1 MPPTKL
7 AASQA
12 YVAFKQRLLLNLT
25 NSCSAVVF
33 VAEEDVFLVVAG
45 RQWTSRL
52 AKRGSGLGFLRG
64 ALQDAVPTC
73 EYRVHFEEFAV
84 VAAFNLNNCA

>member
-1 MPPTKL
+1 VGLRARDFPTERVLSRTPLIIRTVDHDDENFFKEKQVPPTKL

-33 VAEEDVFLVVAG
+33 VVEEDVLLWRDDSGRHDSLNVVLV
-45 RQWTSRL
+45 
-52 AKRGSGLGFLRG
+52 
-64 ALQDAVPTC
+64 
-73 EYRVHFEEFAV
+73 
-84 VAAFNLNNCA
+84 

>member
-33 VAEEDVFLVVAG
+33 VAKKDALLWRDDIGRHDSLNVVLV
-45 RQWTSRL
+45 
-52 AKRGSGLGFLRG
+52 
-64 ALQDAVPTC
+64 
-73 EYRVHFEEFAV
+73 
-84 VAAFNLNNCA
+84 

>member
-33 VAEEDVFLVVAG
+33 VVEEDVLLWRDDSGRHDSLNVVLV
-45 RQWTSRL
+45 
-52 AKRGSGLGFLRG
+52 
-64 ALQDAVPTC
+64 
-73 EYRVHFEEFAV
+73 
-84 VAAFNLNNCA
+84 